1 MRENEY
7 LLRRPWQRYVAED
20 STVLIEAKFV
30 KVDIRPGN
38 YCGHEKWLRMSNRL
52 NRTHEIN
59 ETRSLEITVSLEVGC
74 RGGENLFD
82 ALRLADE
89 LAPNGKGAMAPL
101 NMRRGRTRPL
111 VST

>member
-1 MRENEY
+1 
-7 LLRRPWQRYVAED
+7 
-20 STVLIEAKFV
+20 
-30 KVDIRPGN
+30 
-38 YCGHEKWLRMSNRL
+38 MSNRL

-89 LAPNGKGAMAPL
+89 LAPNGKEGGDGTAH
-101 NMRRGRTRPL
+101 MRRGRTRPTRL
-111 VST
+111 DVVALAASGVQL